1 MLIGVRKIMNLSN
14 VLSQGAKYYPQKNA
28 LLFPKM
34 SLTYAELN
42 GSVQKVASYLS
53 QQGIKQGDRVV
64 LYSENKPEWV
74 MIYYGIIR
82 IGATVICVSPAY
94 KSFELEHLFKDS
106 APALVVTSAALYP
119 NVAKCQY
126 LPPLKDIWIIEK
138 DAVLSSLYERKGE
151 RATGPLASTVDCR
164 PDDVCVILYTGG
176 TTGTP
181 KGAMLTHR
189 NILYTSQN
197 ICYHERMV
205 PDDVGICFMPLNH
218 VFGGNHIMNSIFY
231 GCGTLALH
239 RGFDMEEII
248 SSIHT
253 NRVSR
258 LYAVP
263 TVYIRFLNN
272 PDCHK
277 YLKSVGY
284 CFSAAT
290 SMPSEIVRQWK
301 ETFGLNIHESYGMTE
316 TSSLVTFNHLYQ
328 HKIGSVGTLAGLV
341 EVKIINPEGQ
351 ELPTGERGE
360 ILIRGPN
367 VMKGYF
373 NKPQETAAAVVD
385 GWLHSGDVGL
395 FDEDGYL
402 YIVDRLKHL
411 IITGG
416 FNVFPTE
423 VEDVLY
429 LHVAVEEC
437 AVVGQSDSE
446 YGEAVTAFIR
456 LKQGVSATQ
465 EELVRFCKGKMASYK
480 APKKVI
486 FVEDFPKSPQGK
498 ILKRELKNYPL

>member
-1 MLIGVRKIMNLSN
+1 MNLSS
-14 VLSQGAKYYPQKNA
+14 VVRQGARYFPHKKA
-28 LLFPKM
+28 LLFGNL

-42 GSVQKVASYLS
+42 GSVEKVASSLALK
-53 QQGIKQGDRVV
+53 GIKQGDRVI
-64 LYSENKPEWV
+64 LYSENRPEWV
-74 MIYYGIIR
+74 MIYYGVIR
-82 IGATVICVSPAY
+82 IGATVVCISPAY
-94 KSFELEHLFKDS
+94 KSFELEHLLNDCK
-106 APALVVTSAALYP
+106 PALVVTSASLFP
-119 NVAKCQY
+119 NIAECHN
-126 LPPLKDIWIIEK
+126 LPLSDDIWVIEN
-138 DAVLSSLYERKGE
+138 DDVLSSLCEKKGDYAAGE
-151 RATGPLASTVDCR
+151 FASIVNCQ

-197 ICYHERMV
+197 ICYHERIV

-239 RGFDMEEII
+239 KGFDIDEII
-248 SSIHT
+248 SSIHI

-272 PDCHK
+272 RDCHK
-277 YLKSVGY
+277 YLRSVGY

-290 SMPSEIVRQWK
+290 SMPSEIVRQWH
-301 ETFGLNIHESYGMTE
+301 EAMGLNIHESYGMTE
-316 TSSLVTFNHLYQ
+316 TASLVTFNHLYR
-328 HKIGSVGTLAGLV
+328 HKVGSVGTLAGLV
-341 EVKIINPEGQ
+341 EVKIVDVEGN

-373 NKPQETAAAVVD
+373 NKPEETKLALLG

-395 FDEDGYL
+395 FDDEGYL

-416 FNVFPTE
+416 LNVFPTE
-423 VEDVLY
+423 VEEVLY
-429 LHVAVEEC
+429 SHGVVEEC
-437 AVVGQSDSE
+437 AVVGFSDKE

-456 LKQGVSATQ
+456 LKKDSSSTP
-465 EELVRFCKGKMASYK
+465 EDLIRFCKGKMASYK
-480 APKKVI
+480 APKKI
-486 FVEDFPKSPQGK
+486 FFVEDFPKSPQGK
-498 ILKRELKNYPL
+498 ILKRELKKRFIEVS